1 MKLFDSHNH
10 IQDKRLF
17 PELENVMKRARLAGV
32 EHMAVKG
39 CCEADWYKVKEIVN
53 RYETTYVYFGLHPW
67 FIKERS
73 TQCFQTLEG
82 LLTTY
87 PQASVGEIGI
97 DHALEIRDD
106 VDQEAGFLTQLEI
119 ARISC
124 LLM

>member
-1 MKLFDSHNH
+1 MRRDLKLNTSNLKLFDSHNH

-32 EHMAVKG
+32 ERMAVKG
-39 CCEADWYKVKEIVN
+39 CCEADWSKVKEIVN

-87 PQASVGEIGI
+87 PQASDG
-97 DHALEIRDD
+97 
-106 VDQEAGFLTQLEI
+106 
-119 ARISC
+119 
-124 LLM
+124 